1 MLHFEKWKVAVIA
14 VICVLGLVYSAPNL
28 LSQDQRDS
36 LPSWLPNQSVNLG
49 LDLQGG
55 SHLLMEVNAAQVLDD
70 RLKDIV
76 ESIRNELREI
86 KPRVKRSGFRIDGMT
101 VSFEVR
107 DADRMEQVE
116 GIVRDIARS
125 GSNGGFVGTG
135 APEIEVTTEGGR
147 IMATLTEDGAAARLT
162 AVVQQSVEIIRSRVD
177 ELGVSEPTIQ
187 QQGVDRVLVQA
198 PGVDPDRLLEI
209 IGKTAKMT
217 FHLVDF
223 TADPYADRVPP
234 GSMKLY
240 ERVESVDG
248 EQPSA
253 EEAPRIP
260 YVVRKKI
267 EVSGE
272 HLVDAQPT
280 FDQGQPV
287 VSFRFNSVGA
297 KLFGQITLDNV
308 DRPFAIVLDNEVISA
323 PRINSPILQ
332 GSGIITGGFT
342 VQSANDLA
350 LLLRAGA
357 LPAELTPV
365 EQRAVG
371 PDLGADNIA
380 AGKLASVLGF
390 GFVIIFMIVAYGPVF
405 GIAANVALITNLVLI
420 LGALSSL
427 QATLTLPGIAGIV
440 LTIGMAVDANVLIF
454 ERIREELRNGR
465 SPLNAVEAGYK
476 RAFTTI
482 VDANVT
488 TGFAA
493 AILFAMGSGP
503 VKGFAVT
510 LGLGIISSMFTAI
523 LLSRLLIATWLR
535 RTRPAT
541 LTV

>member
-1 MLHFEKWKVAVIA
+1 MLHFEKWKIAVIA
-14 VICVLGLVYSAPNL
+14 VVCLLGVAYAVPNL
-28 LSQDQRDS
+28 LSQDTRDN

-55 SHLLMEVNAAQVLDD
+55 SHLLMEVDAEQVLND
-70 RLKDIV
+70 RLRDIE

-86 KPRVKRSGFRIDGMT
+86 RPRVKRSGFRT
-101 VSFEVR
+101 VGNTVTFEVR
-107 DADRMEQVE
+107 DLARMEQVE
-116 GIVRDIARS
+116 SIVRDVARS
-125 GSNGGFVGTG
+125 GTNGGFVGAG
-135 APEIEVTTEGGR
+135 SPEIDVSVDGST
-147 IMATLTEDGAAARLT
+147 ISATLTEDGAAARLT
-162 AVVQQSVEIIRSRVD
+162 AVVQQSVEIIRNRVD

-198 PGVDPDRLLEI
+198 PGVDPDRLLDI

-217 FHLVDF
+217 FQLVDI
-223 TADPYADRVPP
+223 TADPYGDRVPP
-234 GSMKLY
+234 GSVRLP
-240 ERVESVDG
+240 ERVEKVEG
-248 EQPSA
+248 E
-253 EEAPRIP
+253 EETDEDAPRIQ
-260 YVVRKKI
+260 YVVRKKV

-287 VSFRFNSVGA
+287 VSFRFDSVGA
-297 KLFGQITLDNV
+297 KKFAKTTLDNV
-308 DRPFAIVLDNEVISA
+308 DKPFAIVLDGEVISA

-332 GSGIITGGFT
+332 GNGIITGGFT

-357 LPAELTPV
+357 LPAKLTAV

-380 AGKLASVLGF
+380 AGKLASLLGF
-390 GFVIIFMIVAYGPVF
+390 GLVIIFMVVAYGPVF
-405 GIAANVALITNLVLI
+405 GMAANVALVTNLVLI

-476 RAFTTI
+476 RAFVTI

-493 AILFAMGSGP
+493 AILFAMGAGP

-523 LLSRLLIATWLR
+523 LLSRFIIATWLR

>member
-14 VICVLGLVYSAPNL
+14 VVCVLGLVYAVPNL
-28 LSQDQRDS
+28 LSEDDRKTI
-36 LPSWLPNQSVNLG
+36 PGWLPNQSVNLG
-49 LDLQGG
+49 LDLRGG
-55 SHLLMEVNAAQVLDD
+55 SHLLMEVDTETVIND
-70 RLKDIV
+70 RLNDIV

-86 KPRVKRSGFRIDGMT
+86 KPRVKRSGFRINDLT

-107 DADRMEQVE
+107 DPARMDQVL
-116 GIVRDIARS
+116 GIVRDVASS
-125 GSNGGFVGTG
+125 GSPGGFVGTG
-135 APEIEVTTEGGR
+135 GPEVDVSTDGNR
-147 IMATLTEDGAAARLT
+147 IQATLTEQGVTSRLT

-177 ELGVSEPTIQ
+177 ETGVSEPTIQ
-187 QQGVDRVLVQA
+187 QQGADRILVQV
-198 PGVDPDRLLEI
+198 PGIESDELIRLV
-209 IGKTAKMT
+209 GTVAKMT
-217 FHLVDF
+217 FHLVDM
-223 TADPYADRVPP
+223 TADPFADRIPP
-234 GSMKLY
+234 GSMRLF
-240 ERVESVDG
+240 EPPETEGG
-248 EQPSA
+248 EPV
-253 EEAPRIP
+253 P
-260 YVVRKKI
+260 YILRKKV

-287 VSFRFNSVGA
+287 VSFRFDSVGA
-297 KLFGQITLDNV
+297 KQFGKVTTENV
-308 DRPFAIVLDNEVISA
+308 DRLFAIVLDDEIISA
-323 PRINSPILQ
+323 PRINSPIIQ
-332 GSGIITGGFT
+332 GSGIITGGFSPK
-342 VQSANDLA
+342 SANDLA

-357 LPAELTPV
+357 LPAPLTIV
-365 EQRAVG
+365 EQRSVG
-371 PDLGADNIA
+371 PDLGKDSIE
-380 AGKLASVLGF
+380 AGKIASVLGF
-390 GFVIIFMIVAYGPVF
+390 GLVIIFMFVSYGPMF
-405 GIAANVALITNLVLI
+405 GLAANTALVTNLVLI

-523 LLSRLLIATWLR
+523 LLSRLIVATWLH